1 MRTTI
6 LNIQK
11 MKDNGQRIPMITAY
25 DAAGARLVEEAGI
38 SMILVGDSLGMT
50 VQGNETTL
58 PVTLDDMI
66 YHTRM
71 VVRGTNK
78 ALIVLETIPAQ
89 LAKEITARLHIP
101 TIGIGAGPECDGQV
115 QVFHDL
121 LGLTEGKV
129 PKHAKQ
135 YAHLADDIR
144 QAVTSYISEVQANE
158 FPTEEHSVQMDE
170 TTLAALYGH

>member
-1 MRTTI
+1 MAFVRVWRKLMRTTI

-78 ALIVLETIPAQ
+78 ALIVLDLPFMTYTISVEQALTSAARAIQQGGATAVKMEGGVHMAETVSRVVACGIPVMA
-89 LAKEITARLHIP
+89 HI
-101 TIGIGAGPECDGQV
+101 
-115 QVFHDL
+115 
-121 LGLTEGKV
+121 GLT
-129 PKHAKQ
+129 PQ
-135 YAHLADDIR
+135 
-144 QAVTSYISEVQANE
+144 
-158 FPTEEHSVQMDE
+158 
-170 TTLAALYGH
+170 